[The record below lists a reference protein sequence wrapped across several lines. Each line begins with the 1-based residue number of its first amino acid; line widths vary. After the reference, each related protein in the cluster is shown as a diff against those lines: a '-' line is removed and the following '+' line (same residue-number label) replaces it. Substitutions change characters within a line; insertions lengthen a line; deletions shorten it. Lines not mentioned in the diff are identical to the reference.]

1 MSGTHAVEQLGQ
13 VISSSLFLASHLY
26 QRRADGDLQ
35 YDGARPAGGWHG
47 HGYFP
52 RWLWVLARG
61 QVRRVRIWKHRW
73 RRPRSGPTCHSRPP
87 DELAGVGFC
96 TLVVVL
102 KLWAWLDGERGV
114 HRCEQAVDD
123 LETRGGDPRSVQRWL
138 RRLLPHAMTIQ
149 QAVRL
154 AVIERCEPRPLE
166 QLFPTGL
173 SPPERLVRRPW
184 RDPLQTTKLWRA
196 LALLLGAAIKLDVQV
211 TLLLAEARGRC
222 DTAPENSI

>member
-1 MSGTHAVEQLGQ
+1 MSGTYAVERLRQ

-26 QRRADGDLQ
+26 RRRSDGDLQ
-35 YDGARPAGGWHG
+35 YDGDRPAESWHG

-52 RWLWVLARG
+52 RWLWVLEHGRL
-61 QVRRVRIWKHRW
+61 RRVRIWKHRW
-73 RRPRSGPTCHSRPP
+73 RLRRGGPTCHSRPP
-87 DELAGVGFC
+87 DELAGLGFC
-96 TLVVVL
+96 SLVVAL

-114 HRCEQAVDD
+114 HQSRQVLDD
-123 LETRGGDPRSVQRWL
+123 LEVHGDPRSLQRWL
-138 RRLLPHAMTIQ
+138 RRLLPHAMAIQ

-173 SPPERLVRRPW
+173 PPPDRLVRRPW
-184 RDPLQTTKLWRA
+184 RDPSPITIMWRA
-196 LALLLGAAIKLDVQV
+196 LALLLGGAIRLDAQV
-211 TLLLAEARGRC
+211 AVLLAEARRRC